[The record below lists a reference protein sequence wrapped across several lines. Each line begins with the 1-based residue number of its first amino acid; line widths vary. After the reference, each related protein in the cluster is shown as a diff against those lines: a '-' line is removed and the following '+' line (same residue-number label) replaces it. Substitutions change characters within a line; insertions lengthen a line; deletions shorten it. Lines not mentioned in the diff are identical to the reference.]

1 MDLKLEENLFR
12 LFKNVLNIAV
22 TNRRCLFT
30 AELERTDVQMM
41 EHAHVGARLKRKMVL
56 AQRLTTLD
64 TIYTNINNLGM
75 IYVGFRILAALRYNI
90 ILVGMIYCEV
100 HFNEFT
106 K

>member
-12 LFKNVLNIAV
+12 QFKNVLNIAV

-56 AQRLTTLD
+56 AQRLTTQD

-75 IYVGFRILAALRYNI
+75 IYVGFRILRYNI

>member
-22 TNRRCLFT
+22 TNRRCSFT

-56 AQRLTTLD
+56 AQRLTTQD
-64 TIYTNINNLGM
+64 TIYTNIHNLAM
-75 IYVGFRILAALRYNI
+75 ICIGNSILRYNI
-90 ILVGMIYCEV
+90 ILVGIIYFEV
-100 HFNEFT
+100 HFNDFT

>member
-22 TNRRCLFT
+22 TNRRCSFT

-56 AQRLTTLD
+56 AQRLTTQD
-64 TIYTNINNLGM
+64 TIYTNIHNLAM
-75 IYVGFRILAALRYNI
+75 ICIGNSILAVL
-90 ILVGMIYCEV
+90 
-100 HFNEFT
+100 
-106 K
+106 

>member
-56 AQRLTTLD
+56 AQRLTTQD
-64 TIYTNINNLGM
+64 TIYTNIHNLAM
-75 IYVGFRILAALRYNI
+75 ICIGLRYNI
-90 ILVGMIYCEV
+90 ILVGIIYFKV

>member
-1 MDLKLEENLFR
+1 
-12 LFKNVLNIAV
+12 
-22 TNRRCLFT
+22 
-30 AELERTDVQMM
+30 MM

-75 IYVGFRILAALRYNI
+75 IYVGFRILAVLRYNI
-90 ILVGMIYCEV
+90 ILVGIIYFEV
-100 HFNEFT
+100 HFNDFT